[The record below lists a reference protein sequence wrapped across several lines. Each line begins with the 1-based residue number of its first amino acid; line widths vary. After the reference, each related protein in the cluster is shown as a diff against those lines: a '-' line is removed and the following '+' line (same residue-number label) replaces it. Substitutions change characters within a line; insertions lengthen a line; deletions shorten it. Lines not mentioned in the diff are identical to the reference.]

1 MKTIILLLSVLLSS
15 SVFAQGSSKPWLLSP
30 AAEARA
36 AKRFTLAEW
45 LENKNRN
52 SMADM
57 WLSLN
62 SPSPYEFMVGGSLN
76 QYTVDFTGQPQQ
88 KKSSY
93 DGEFSAYAKFVG
105 LTGEYQNNT
114 EESFRDETGIF
125 NVRLF
130 GHTLQ
135 GSNLTLHYGLRTR
148 TDKNGLYRLN
158 QQFAAGTMQLY
169 IMKYF
174 GITGNYRH
182 HFKITEDY
190 YGDTEANTKNF
201 GAFIEF
207 GSLRLMGSFFQENQ
221 SSELNAVKSEL
232 KREGSKVSLQFFF

>member
-1 MKTIILLLSVLLSS
+1 MKTIILLLAVLISFS
-15 SVFAQGSSKPWLLSP
+15 AFAQNSKPWLLSP

-52 SMADM
+52 SMMDM

-62 SPSPYEFMVGGSLN
+62 TPSPYEFMAGGSLN
-76 QYTVDFTGQPQQ
+76 QYVVNSTGQAEL

-114 EESFRDETGIF
+114 EESFHDETGIF

-174 GITGNYRH
+174 GISGHYRH

>member
-1 MKTIILLLSVLLSS
+1 MKTLILITLVLMSS
-15 SVFAQGSSKPWLLSP
+15 LAAAQNSKPWLLSP

-52 SMADM
+52 STMDM
-57 WLSLN
+57 WLSMN
-62 SPSPYEFMVGGSLN
+62 SPSPYEFMLGGSLN
-76 QYTVDFTGQPQQ
+76 QYVVDYTGQPQL

-93 DGEFSAYAKFVG
+93 DGEFSAYARFVG

-114 EESFRDETGIF
+114 EESFHDETGIF

-135 GSNLTLHYGLRTR
+135 GSNLTVHYGLRTR
-148 TDKNGLYRLN
+148 TNKNGLYRLN

-174 GITGNYRH
+174 GVTGNYRH
-182 HFKITEDY
+182 HFKVRENY
-190 YGDTEANTKNF
+190 YGETEANTQNF

-221 SSELNAVKSEL
+221 ESKLNTVKSKL
-232 KREGSKVSLQFFF
+232 KREGSKISLQFFF

>member
-1 MKTIILLLSVLLSS
+1 MKTFILLLTVLISS
-15 SVFAQGSSKPWLLSP
+15 SAFAQNSKPWLLSP

-52 SMADM
+52 SMMDM

-62 SPSPYEFMVGGSLN
+62 TPSPYEFMVGGSLN
-76 QYTVDFTGQPQQ
+76 QYTVDFTGQPQL

-105 LTGEYQNNT
+105 LTAEYQNNV
-114 EESFRDETGIF
+114 EESFHDETGIF

-135 GSNLTLHYGLRTR
+135 GSNLTVHYGLRTR

-182 HFKITEDY
+182 HFKVRENY
-190 YGDTEANTKNF
+190 YGDTEANTQNF

-207 GSLRLMGSFFQENQ
+207 GSLRLMGSFFKENQ